1 MRALANSRWILA
13 GAITLLLL
21 SPAET
26 LVADESTF
34 TVPQTDGAQSTDPLS
49 TDPLS
54 TDTPTVDPSLSDDST
69 FDDAAE
75 ALTAGEKLES
85 GRQWIEAITLYE
97 GALDRFKADEDLTY
111 ALRRTRIHFGIDRR
125 YSDRSFEDQLLAR
138 GRAESLDLFEDILS
152 RVQYEYVE
160 QVSVTRFVA
169 HGTESLYM
177 ALKNEKFLERNVRT
191 SNSTAVERVRQT
203 LIRDYWN
210 RKVESRVEAR
220 SVITSVSE
228 LCSREIG
235 LTGTAVVMEFIFGGC
250 NALDEYSIFLTPDR
264 YNDLFGSIQ
273 GELVGIGIEMKAEKG
288 RGMHLVNVL
297 LDSPAERGG
306 LLPDDHIVMID
317 SRDCRDLTTD
327 DAARLLR
334 GTSGSRVELS
344 WETPSGK
351 QQTGEFTRQRVHIRS
366 ITRAMMLDDARG
378 IGYIR
383 MEGFQSNTAEELDTA
398 LRTLERQGM
407 KALIWDLRGNPG
419 GLLETAAAVID
430 RFIDRGVLVSTRGR
444 SPEQNQVFQA
454 HGNNVRHYPLA
465 LIVDENSASASE
477 IVAGA
482 IKDHRRGTIV
492 GRKTYGKWSV
502 QSIIHL
508 PGETGLK
515 LTTAK
520 FYSPDDKN
528 YSGEGLAPDV
538 EVAARGDAQ
547 VTFYRGRTSD
557 EISADPD
564 VSEALNVL
572 QRRLSRN

>member
-1 MRALANSRWILA
+1 MRSNGRNWQRVLTLMA
-13 GAITLLLL
+13 LLLYVL
-21 SPAET
+21 
-26 LVADESTF
+26 
-34 TVPQTDGAQSTDPLS
+34 PLPVMAK
-49 TDPLS
+49 D
-54 TDTPTVDPSLSDDST
+54 DTAVDVSQYLN
-69 FDDAAE
+69 AAE
-75 ALTAGEKLES
+75 AVQAGEELENS
-85 GRQWIEAITLYE
+85 RQWVEAISLYE
-97 GALDRFKADEDLTY
+97 AALKRFDKDEGLTY

-125 YSDRSFEDQLLAR
+125 YSDRSFEENLLVK
-138 GRAESLDLFEDILS
+138 GRAEALDLFEDILT

-160 QVSVTRFVA
+160 PVSVTRFTA

-177 ALKNEKFLERNVRT
+177 ALRNERFLAKHVQAGKET
-191 SNSTAVERVRQT
+191 GIDRVRQT
-203 LIRDYWN
+203 LIKDYWN
-210 RKVESRVEAR
+210 RRVTSRLDAR
-220 SVITSVSE
+220 SAITSVCE
-228 LCSREIG
+228 LCSRELG
-235 LTGTAVVMEFIFGGC
+235 LSGTAVVMEYIFGGC
-250 NALDEYSIFLTPDR
+250 NALDEYSNFLTPDR

-273 GELVGIGIEMKAEKG
+273 GELVGIGIEMKGVKG

-306 LLPDDHIVMID
+306 LRPEDYIVAVD
-317 SRDCRDLTTD
+317 GQDCRELSTD

-334 GTSGSRVELS
+334 GRNGSSVTLS
-344 WETPSGK
+344 FETPDGLK
-351 QQTGEFTRQRVHIRS
+351 KTGEFIRQRVQIRS
-366 ITRAMMLDDARG
+366 VTRTVMLNDSQG

-383 MEGFQSNTAEELDTA
+383 MEGFQNNTAEELDTA

-430 RFIDRGVLVSTRGR
+430 RFIDRGVLVSTKGR

-454 HGNNVRHYPLA
+454 HSNNVRQYPLV

-482 IKDHRRGTIV
+482 IKDHHRGTIV

-528 YSGEGLAPDV
+528 YAGLGLAPDV
-538 EVAARGDAQ
+538 EVPEPKDLQ
-547 VTFYRGRTSD
+547 MSFYRGRTSD
-557 EISADPD
+557 EISSDPD
-564 VSEALNVL
+564 VAQAIEVL
-572 QRRLSRN
+572 KSRLSRN